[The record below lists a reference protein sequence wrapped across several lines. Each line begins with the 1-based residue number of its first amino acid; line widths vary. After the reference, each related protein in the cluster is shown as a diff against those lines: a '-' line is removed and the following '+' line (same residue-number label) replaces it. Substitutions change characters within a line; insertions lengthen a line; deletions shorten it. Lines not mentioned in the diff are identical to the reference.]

1 MSLRN
6 ALFCCFLLV
15 PAVYAQDRPPTPPQ
29 AKPQRVPTPNDTLMS
44 PEVGADRQ
52 VTFRLYAPKA
62 ESVRLQ
68 AEFKDSNK
76 VEMTKAE
83 NGVWS
88 GTAMVDAGTYRYTFT
103 VDGVRTNDP
112 KNPVISESVGNT
124 SSVVVVPGAAF
135 MDASTDVPHGAVAAV
150 YYKSTALNG
159 RMRRMHVYT
168 PPGYEMGGREKYPV
182 FYLLHGA
189 GDNDDCWTSVGRA
202 NFIFDNLIAAKK
214 AKPMVVVMPAGHT
227 SMGRFTPGSSDE
239 FLNDFANDVVPYV
252 EKHYRVLTDRKDTA
266 LAGLSMGGGQ
276 TLNLMARHPE
286 KFGYVG
292 VFSSGVFGRPAGGA
306 GGGGQP
312 GNGIEDWAK
321 EHAAAL
327 DSAGAKK
334 GLKVLWFSTGVD
346 DRLMATTKSTVEEL
360 TKHGFKPQFQESAGG
375 HTWINWREYLNI
387 FTPLL
392 FQ

>member
-1 MSLRN
+1 MSLRYV
-6 ALFCCFLLV
+6 AFCCLLLT
-15 PAVYAQDRPPTPPQ
+15 PAIQAQDRPPVP
-29 AKPQRVPTPNDTLMS
+29 ASKPMRVPTPNDTLVS

-52 VTFRLYAPKA
+52 TTFRLYAPKA

-68 AEFKDSNK
+68 SEFLAK

-88 GTAMVDAGTYRYTFT
+88 GTAMIDPGTYRYTFT

-112 KNPVISESVGNT
+112 KNVVVSESVGNT

-168 PPGYEMGGREKYPV
+168 PPGYELGGREKYPV

-214 AKPMVVVMPAGHT
+214 AKPMIVVMPAGHT
-227 SMGRFTPGSSDE
+227 TAGRFTPGSADE
-239 FLNDFANDVVPYV
+239 FLKDFSSDVVPYV

-266 LAGLSMGGGQ
+266 LAGLSMGGSQ
-276 TLNLMARHPE
+276 TMNLMAMHPE

-292 VFSSGVFGRPAGGA
+292 VFSSGIIARPAGGA
-306 GGGGQP
+306 AGQLATS
-312 GNGIEDWAK
+312 GIDDWAT
-321 EHAAAL
+321 EHASAL

-334 GLKVLWFSTGVD
+334 GLKVLWFSTGAE
-346 DRLMATTKSTVEEL
+346 DRLMATTKSTVEVL

>member
-1 MSLRN
+1 MFLRF
-6 ALFCCFLLV
+6 AAFCTLLSV
-15 PAVYAQDRPPTPPQ
+15 PFVAMAQDRPPAVPA
-29 AKPQRVPTPNDTLMS
+29 AKPARVTTPNDTLLS
-44 PEVGADRQ
+44 PEVSADRQ

-62 ESVRLQ
+62 DQVRLA
-68 AEFKDSNK
+68 AEFKDAGK
-76 VEMTKAE
+76 VEMAKAE

-124 SSVVVVPGAAF
+124 SSVVVVPGADF
-135 MDASTDVPHGAVAAV
+135 MDASSDLPHGAVSAV

-168 PPGYEMGGREKYPV
+168 PPGYQMGGNQKYPV

-202 NFIFDNLIAAKK
+202 NFIFDNLIASKK
-214 AKPMVVVMPAGHT
+214 VKPMVVVMPAGHT
-227 SMGRFTPGSSDE
+227 TTARFTPGSPDE
-239 FLNDFANDVVPYV
+239 FLNDFSNDVVPYV

-276 TLNLMARHPE
+276 TLNLFGKHPE

-292 VFSSGVFGRPAGGA
+292 VFSSGVLGREGTVDEWT
-306 GGGGQP
+306 QK
-312 GNGIEDWAK
+312 NST
-321 EHAAAL
+321 AL

-346 DRLMATTKSTVEEL
+346 DRLLPTTKSTVEML
-360 TKHGFKPQFQESAGG
+360 AKHGFKPEFHESAGG